1 MRGESGQAT
10 IEFSAMIVWL
20 IVAALCAWEIGL
32 AAWAE
37 VSAANAARTAARL
50 YSRTGD
56 SASAI
61 ADTKQSLS
69 GFVSH
74 GADVHFDG
82 EVAVVHL
89 NIPIVFPWFDSGVKA
104 NSNADMPHTG

>member
-10 IEFSAMIVWL
+10 VEFSAMIVWL
-20 IVAALCAWEIGL
+20 IVAGLIAWEIGL

-37 VSAANAARTAARL
+37 VSAVNAARTAARL

-56 SASAI
+56 TTSAI

-74 GADVHFDG
+74 DADVHFNG
-82 EVAVVHL
+82 PTAVVHL
-89 NIPIVFPWFDSGVKA
+89 NIPIVLPWLSSGVQA
-104 NSNADMPHTG
+104 NADAHMPQTG